1 MANEYSEESFW
12 RKVTDFAKT
21 AGKEVIITALTAYY
35 CAIDLDTPATAKAI
49 IFGALGYFILP
60 LDAIPDPTPVVGFS
74 DDLGAL
80 ALALTLVAA
89 HIKPEHRKKAEEQW
103 ANIFGKPNDSSRA
116 S

>member
-1 MANEYSEESFW
+1 MADEHSEESFW

-21 AGKEVIITALTAYY
+21 AGKEVIVTALTSYY
-35 CAIDLDTPATAKAI
+35 CAMDPDTPATAKAI
-49 IFGALGYFILP
+49 IVGALGYFILP

-80 ALALTLVAA
+80 VMAVTLVAA

-103 ANIFGKPNDSSRA
+103 ANIFGKPHDPSPSV
-116 S
+116 